1 MSDITNQ
8 LQNDREAVLLLY
20 LAEELSREDR
30 SDLERMLRQDQS
42 LAADL
47 ERLRAL
53 QGEVVGGLE
62 ELDATPLRMS
72 EEISTRRVMR
82 EMRRF
87 QLELK
92 SRSPVMP

>member
-1 MSDITNQ
+1 MSDIANQ

-20 LAEELSREDR
+20 LAEELPREDR

-47 ERLRAL
+47 EQLRAL
-53 QGEVVGGLE
+53 QGQVVGGLK
-62 ELDATPLRMS
+62 ELDAHPLRMS

-82 EMRRF
+82 
-87 QLELK
+87 
-92 SRSPVMP
+92 